1 MSTISATSSATGSS
15 STSSSSSSSTTSA
28 SQSLTEDDFLTLLVK
43 QITTQDPSNPQKD
56 TDFIA
61 QMAQFSSLEQ
71 TKTMESD
78 LSKLYTSQ
86 QSTQASSYLGK
97 TVTVESDSG
106 TTSQGVVSSV
116 DLSGDTPQI
125 VIDGVEYSISNVTS
139 VATTST
145 TTTTSK

>member
-1 MSTISATSSATGSS
+1 
-15 STSSSSSSSTTSA
+15 
-28 SQSLTEDDFLTLLVK
+28 
-43 QITTQDPSNPQKD
+43 
-56 TDFIA
+56 
-61 QMAQFSSLEQ
+61 
-71 TKTMESD
+71 MESD